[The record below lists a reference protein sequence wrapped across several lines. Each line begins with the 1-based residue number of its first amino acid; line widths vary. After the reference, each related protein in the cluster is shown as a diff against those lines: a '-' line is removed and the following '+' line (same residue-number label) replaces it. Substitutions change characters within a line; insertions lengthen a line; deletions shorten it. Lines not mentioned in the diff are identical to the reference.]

1 PVDKGGT
8 GESIGTILGFNTEDD
23 TKYLWKQDRP
33 EDIGKPV
40 RLREPVDLGKPVERG
55 ILNTLIDLAGYLK
68 NNDVDGIER
77 TIGRLDSSYN
87 HITSVMADTGM
98 KYSRLETR
106 KVITSEMNLNLN
118 ERRASIEDADIV
130 EAIMNL
136 NSIQSAYEAALGST
150 SKIMKTSL
158 MDYI

>member
-1 PVDKGGT
+1 
-8 GESIGTILGFNTEDD
+8 
-23 TKYLWKQDRP
+23 
-33 EDIGKPV
+33 
-40 RLREPVDLGKPVERG
+40 
-55 ILNTLIDLAGYLK
+55 
-68 NNDVDGIER
+68 
-77 TIGRLDSSYN
+77 
-87 HITSVMADTGM
+87 
-98 KYSRLETR
+98 SRLETR